1 MDVPVSRTLVESRR
15 LVSQR
20 HVNPLG
26 TLYGGYM
33 LEWVVDAGTVAAMN
47 FVEGDV
53 VLGFLDKMHFVAPVR
68 LGDLLMFRGW
78 VVGVRRS
85 SVSVLVESYVKRE
98 GEARLATVGRM
109 IFVKVGREGRP
120 EPVGRGVACDRG
132 WEGLCRYFQE
142 WRSAADAVLEV
153 EEPAASSDWHLVSH
167 FLAMPED
174 SLDGMLMYGGRLL
187 FRLDELTFIE
197 AFNLFP
203 AIYVTASVNRI
214 VFRRPIYVGDI
225 VSVSTGVTYVGSTS
239 VEVGFVVEAFGFRG
253 RRRVADGYFT
263 FVNMTGGR
271 PSEIGAAPRGDE
283 AALRRKEE
291 SVKEARQLRALK
303 PLEGNVPWLLQLFT
317 AESLA
322 LQGREELRGS
332 R

>member
-1 MDVPVSRTLVESRR
+1 
-15 LVSQR
+15 
-20 HVNPLG
+20 
-26 TLYGGYM
+26 
-33 LEWVVDAGTVAAMN
+33 
-47 FVEGDV
+47 
-53 VLGFLDKMHFVAPVR
+53 
-68 LGDLLMFRGW
+68 
-78 VVGVRRS
+78 
-85 SVSVLVESYVKRE
+85 
-98 GEARLATVGRM
+98 
-109 IFVKVGREGRP
+109 
-120 EPVGRGVACDRG
+120 
-132 WEGLCRYFQE
+132 
-142 WRSAADAVLEV
+142 
-153 EEPAASSDWHLVSH
+153 
-167 FLAMPED
+167 MPED
-174 SLDGMLMYGGRLL
+174 SLDGMLMYSGRLL

-263 FVNMTGGR
+263 FVNITGGR

-317 AESLA
+317 AEGLA

>member
-1 MDVPVSRTLVESRR
+1 MLIAWLVLCSVETPVSRTLLESRR

-33 LEWVVDAGTVAAMN
+33 LEWVVDAGTMAAVN

-53 VLGFLDKMHFVAPVR
+53 VLGFFDRMHFVTPVR
-68 LGDLLMFRGW
+68 LGDVLVFRSW

-98 GEARLATVGRM
+98 GEVKLATIGRM

-120 EPVGRGVACDRG
+120 EPVGKGVRCDAG
-132 WEGLCRYFQE
+132 WEGLCRYFQM
-142 WRSAADAVLEV
+142 WRSAADDVLES
-153 EEPAASSDWHLVSH
+153 EEPTASGDWRLISH

-174 SLDGMLMYGGRLL
+174 SLDGVLMYGGRLL

-197 AFNLFP
+197 AFQLFP
-203 AIYVTASVNRI
+203 SLYVTAGVNRI

-225 VSVSTGVTYVGSTS
+225 VSVRTGVTYVGSTS
-239 VEVGFVVEAFGFRG
+239 VEVGFVVEAFGLRG
-253 RRRVADGYFT
+253 RRLVADGYFT
-263 FVNMTGGR
+263 FVNMAGGK
-271 PSEIGAAPRGDE
+271 PSEIKAAPRGDA

-291 SVKEARQLRALK
+291 SVSEARQLKMLR
-303 PLEGNVPWLLQLFT
+303 PPEGDVPWLLQLFT
-317 AESLA
+317 
-322 LQGREELRGS
+322 GS